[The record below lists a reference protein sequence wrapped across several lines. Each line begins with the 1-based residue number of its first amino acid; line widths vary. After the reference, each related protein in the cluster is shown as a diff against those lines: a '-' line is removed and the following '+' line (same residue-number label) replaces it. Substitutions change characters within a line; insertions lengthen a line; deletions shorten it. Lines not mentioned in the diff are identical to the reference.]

1 MTAQQEY
8 LAGIYTRIS
17 ADDGV
22 TDRESNSIT
31 TQKQI
36 LTRYANEHGFRIV
49 EYYSDDGYTGTNFN
63 RPDFQRMMAD
73 IEMGKINLV
82 LTKDLSRLGRNHIL
96 TGNPF
101 IFLPRC
107 ILRISREVMYNT
119 GSCFDQMVHQYQ
131 QIRH

>member
-1 MTAQQEY
+1 MKEQQEY
-8 LAGIYTRIS
+8 RAGIYTRIS

-36 LTRYANEHGFRIV
+36 LTRYANEHGFRVV
-49 EYYSDDGYTGTNFN
+49 EYYADDGYSGTNFN
-63 RPDFQRMMAD
+63 RPEFKRMMGD

-96 TGNPF
+96 TDSIPTLFFRSTMSG
-101 IFLPRC
+101 ISLSGTAWTRCTTITISPRSKMC
-107 ILRISREVMYNT
+107 
-119 GSCFDQMVHQYQ
+119 
-131 QIRH
+131 

>member
-82 LTKDLSRLGRNHIL
+82 LTKDLSRLGRNHDIVK
-96 TGNPF
+96 
-101 IFLPRC
+101 
-107 ILRISREVMYNT
+107 IS
-119 GSCFDQMVHQYQ
+119 
-131 QIRH
+131 